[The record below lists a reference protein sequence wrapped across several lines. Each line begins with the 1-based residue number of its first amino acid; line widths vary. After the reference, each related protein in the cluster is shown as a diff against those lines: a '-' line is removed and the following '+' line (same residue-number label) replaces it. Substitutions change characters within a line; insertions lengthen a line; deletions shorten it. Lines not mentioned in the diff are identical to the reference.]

1 VIRRNPA
8 YRIFLV
14 ATLLSFTGSTVHVIA
29 ASWLILELTGAGY
42 AVPLL
47 LLFSVVPGV
56 VLSPVVGWLVDRVD
70 ARAVLVV
77 VDLVSGLAVLAVPVL
92 AWAGSLRAWHLYGVE
107 TMVAVAGQFYG
118 PASRVFVWR
127 LAPRQ
132 ELLAA
137 NATVTLVYQSGIA
150 LGALGGGFLV
160 ATVGPLAGLLANA
173 ASFGISAIGMLLIRA
188 NNRWTAG
195 GAVNGPDEP
204 DGPVVHH
211 GMWRGLVG
219 TARLVADQPRI
230 WHMTALYLG
239 LQSTHRLLA
248 GLLVPFVAAAGL
260 GAGTQG
266 ALQMCYSVGAVLAGA
281 MVPALA
287 RRLGEL
293 PLLLLGSV
301 GVAGLVVAFSVAA
314 DRWLALAVYGGIGLA
329 VSSWVYPLTAAQ
341 ELVPGDAQGRYHAMV
356 GALVSVAGVAVFAT
370 SSVLL
375 RFLEPRT
382 VYWLGAVALLAAAL
396 PSVLRTNR
404 REVDAYRVRPA
415 GRP

>member
-1 VIRRNPA
+1 MIRRNPA
-8 YRIFLV
+8 YQIFLV
-14 ATLLSFTGSTVHVIA
+14 ATLFSFTGSTVHVIA
-29 ASWLILELTGAGY
+29 ASWLILKLTGTGY

-56 VLSPVVGWLVDRVD
+56 VLTPVVGWLVDRVD
-70 ARAVLVV
+70 ARMLLVLVDV
-77 VDLVSGLAVLAVPVL
+77 VSGLTVLAVPAL
-92 AWAGSLRAWHLYGVE
+92 AWAGSLRAWHLYAAE
-107 TMVAVAGQFYG
+107 TLIAVCGQFYG

-127 LAPRQ
+127 LAPRR

-150 LGALGGGFLV
+150 LGALGGGILV
-160 ATVGPLAGLLANA
+160 ATVGPLAGLLVNA
-173 ASFGISAIGMLLIRA
+173 ASFGISAVGMLVIRA
-188 NNRWTAG
+188 NDRWSARAG
-195 GAVNGPDEP
+195 PEESDEP
-204 DGPVVHH
+204 DGPVVYH

-239 LQSTHRLLA
+239 LQSTHRLLS

-281 MVPALA
+281 LVPALA
-287 RRLGEL
+287 RRFGEL

-301 GVAGLVVAFSVAA
+301 GVVGLVVAFSMTA
-314 DRWLALAVYGGIGLA
+314 DRWLALAVYGAVGLA

-370 SSVLL
+370 SSLLL

-382 VYWLGAVALLAAAL
+382 VYWLGAVVLLATAL
-396 PSVLRTNR
+396 PSVVRANR
-404 REVDAYRVRPA
+404 REVDACRV
-415 GRP
+415 